1 MKEKKAG
8 DILYRY
14 LEKTYSGLGR
24 KYSEMFRSWENIAGK
39 DLVDHTRIKEFIKGT
54 VIIEAD
60 HPAYMQILQIRITKI
75 LEKLRKAY
83 RELNIKNIRI
93 IVNSGSFRPADALEN
108 SKEEKLD
115 RTEFDALMNKL
126 KDAINSNSKKK

>member
-14 LEKTYSGLGR
+14 LEKTYSNIGK

-39 DLVDHTRIKEFIKGT
+39 DLKDHTRIREFLKGT

-60 HPAYMQILQIRITKI
+60 HPAYMQLLQIRKNKI
-75 LEKLRKAY
+75 LIKLRKLY
-83 RELNIKNIRI
+83 KELNIKNLRI
-93 IVNSGSFRPADALEN
+93 IVDAASFRHPDPLEN
-108 SKEEKLD
+108 NKEEKLD
-115 RTEFDALMNKL
+115 KAEFNALINKL
-126 KDAINSNSKKK
+126 KNAINSNSKKN